1 MHVPRSDLSGAA
13 AISRRTFL
21 ACSSALALAYV
32 GCAPLTPNTRSAYTL
47 ITDPP
52 LDQYSAILG
61 GLIQSILPCED
72 SEFPLTVDA
81 IRSRL
86 LTLFRLENDPRFL
99 DLQRA
104 LVFFDQTD
112 LFTHR
117 LAPVESE
124 AVALDAAAR
133 GLDLAATLDQRHAHD
148 ARLYARFIATEDAA
162 RFARLS
168 IDRQREYLDMWRASG
183 YPTKRQFYA
192 SARSLVMIS
201 AYSMDSLWTVI
212 RYPGPLLHHDRT

>member
-1 MHVPRSDLSGAA
+1 MPDPRSDLCGAS
-13 AISRRTFL
+13 AISRRAFL
-21 ACSSALALAYV
+21 ACGSALALAYA
-32 GCAPLTPNTRSAYTL
+32 GCARLTPKTRSAYAL

-52 LDQYSAILG
+52 LDQYAPVLD
-61 GLIQSILPCED
+61 GLIQSILPCEHPQ
-72 SEFPLTVDA
+72 FPVTADT

-124 AVALDAAAR
+124 GVALDAAAR
-133 GLDLAATLDQRHAHD
+133 GLDLAATLDLCHAHD
-148 ARLYARFIATEDAA
+148 VRLYARFATESPS
-162 RFARLS
+162 RFTRLS
-168 IDRQREYLDMWRASG
+168 IERQREYLDLWRGSG
-183 YPTKRQFYA
+183 YLTKRQFYA

-201 AYSMDSLWTVI
+201 AYSMDSLWTAI
-212 RYPGPLLHHDRT
+212 GYPGPVIRRDRT